1 MATADAKLTGFV
13 CVIVQAENV
22 AVKGSQSLQEDAAA
36 VQNGAQQAAA
46 AMQAVD
52 GLQQSLSQ
60 IAGKL
65 LPMLHCAA
73 ELLPVLHRILR
84 RGASGVLLSFEQ
96 LLLQA
101 ACSQKQHAL
110 HCS

>member
-1 MATADAKLTGFV
+1 M
-13 CVIVQAENV
+13 QAENI

-36 VQNGAQQAAA
+36 AQNDAQQAAA

-65 LPMLHCAA
+65 LPVLHSAA
-73 ELLPVLHRILR
+73 ELSLCCI
-84 RGASGVLLSFEQ
+84 AFS
-96 LLLQA
+96 
-101 ACSQKQHAL
+101 
-110 HCS
+110 